1 MECRNKYQILLPFLS
16 GSVSQ
21 DFGINSY
28 TAITLFVLIFTEL
41 STAQKRGDT
50 GLCFG
55 FSTWSSCFRN
65 TEGADLHLEMSIPF
79 HSWNAYSKP
88 GKFKS
93 LIQGYRIPFF
103 LHAFGSPCWDPN
115 YTQPGAGKAVP
126 RPFPS
131 SEFSCIKGLIY
142 ENKQPHKSWFKP
154 SPASWGFVL
163 IKVLAHSP
171 EEAKNSSNFDST
183 KAFIRTKIS
192 TRTHS
197 NMQWR
202 DVWFRHS
209 D

>member
-1 MECRNKYQILLPFLS
+1 MECRNKHQILLAFLS

-21 DFGINSY
+21 DLGINSY

-41 STAQKRGDT
+41 STAQKG
-50 GLCFG
+50 GCFG

-79 HSWNAYSKP
+79 HSWNTYSKL

-93 LIQGYRIPFF
+93 LIQGYRTPFF
-103 LHAFGSPCWDPN
+103 LHAFGQAMLGPELHTAC
-115 YTQPGAGKAVP
+115 GAGKAVP